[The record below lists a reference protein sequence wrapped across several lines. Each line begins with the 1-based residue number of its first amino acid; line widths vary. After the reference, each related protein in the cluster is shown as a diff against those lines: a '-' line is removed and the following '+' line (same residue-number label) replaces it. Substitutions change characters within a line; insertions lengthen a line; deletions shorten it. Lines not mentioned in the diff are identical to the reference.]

1 MRCDVNVSIKPEG
14 SSVFGTKVEV
24 KNLNS
29 IQNVKDAIDYE
40 VKRQAELLDK
50 GEKVT
55 QETRRF
61 DEKTMSTVAMRLKES
76 GVDYKYFPE
85 PNIFPIRI
93 DDAWIKEI
101 RENMP
106 ELPDAKYKRYVD
118 VLGLSKYDANLLLGN
133 KALAAYFDEAV
144 KSAKNAKNLCNL
156 LTSEL
161 NGLLQKKEESIAT
174 TKVTPLNLSK
184 LSNMI
189 NEGTISSKQAK
200 EELEAMLEG
209 EDPEKVVETK
219 GMKQVSNEDEILK
232 IVTEVL
238 DENPQSIIDFK
249 NGNDRALGFMV
260 GQVMKKSKGQA
271 NPKMA
276 SDLLTKELEKR

>member
-93 DDAWIKEI
+93 DDAWIEEI

-200 EELEAMLEG
+200 EVLEAMLEG

-238 DENPQSIIDFK
+238 DENPQ
-249 NGNDRALGFMV
+249 
-260 GQVMKKSKGQA
+260 
-271 NPKMA
+271 
-276 SDLLTKELEKR
+276 

>member
-1 MRCDVNVSIKPEG
+1 M
-14 SSVFGTKVEV
+14 
-24 KNLNS
+24 
-29 IQNVKDAIDYE
+29 
-40 VKRQAELLDK
+40 
-50 GEKVT
+50 
-55 QETRRF
+55 
-61 DEKTMSTVAMRLKES
+61 
-76 GVDYKYFPE
+76 
-85 PNIFPIRI
+85 
-93 DDAWIKEI
+93 
-101 RENMP
+101 
-106 ELPDAKYKRYVD
+106 
-118 VLGLSKYDANLLLGN
+118 
-133 KALAAYFDEAV
+133 
-144 KSAKNAKNLCNL
+144 
-156 LTSEL
+156 
-161 NGLLQKKEESIAT
+161 LQKKEESIAT

-200 EELEAMLEG
+200 EVLEAMLEG

-249 NGNDRALGFMV
+249 NGKDRALGFMV